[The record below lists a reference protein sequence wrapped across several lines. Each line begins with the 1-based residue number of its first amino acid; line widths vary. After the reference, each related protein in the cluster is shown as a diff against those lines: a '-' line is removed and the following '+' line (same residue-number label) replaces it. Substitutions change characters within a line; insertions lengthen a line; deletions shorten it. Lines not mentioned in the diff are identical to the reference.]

1 MHVSA
6 IHRLYLMTQKI
17 SFPIIRTKKKVK
29 KKEEGSLSVEGKTD
43 IWSFSS
49 EVSGTISIGLVSS
62 QFIHS
67 LLLQQHLLVTT
78 FTAAE
83 RLLTSVHENIFA
95 RPKILLAIVT
105 EAEETVRQIA

>member
-1 MHVSA
+1 
-6 IHRLYLMTQKI
+6 MTQKI

-29 KKEEGSLSVEGKTD
+29 KKKEGSLSVEGKTD

-49 EVSGTISIGLVSS
+49 EVSGTISIGPVSS

-67 LLLQQHLLVTT
+67 LLLQQHHLVTT

-83 RLLTSVHENIFA
+83 RLLTSA
-95 RPKILLAIVT
+95 RKHNLT
-105 EAEETVRQIA
+105 RQWIA